1 MSNLCGSCSQLS
13 AVTENSQYRSG
24 VVRLALPLVAVVGI
38 CVFAT
43 PTSADTITFQDQPF
57 GQYPGGAVSLGSGD
71 TTVLFTGL
79 GLQIRD
85 ISGLF
90 PPAASRVL
98 STSGDVQPIIATF
111 SEGFSTDFVRIRNWI
126 SGVYTDEVDTIT
138 MSAFDSSDAL
148 LGTVESSDQFISLA
162 FRGIAKVTFDDLN
175 DGRGYVIDDFTFD
188 ANPVPEPTSLLLL
201 GVGGAAALVKRRRR
215 KHYDAGARPS
225 NRPRSGRIE
234 CREDMIP
241 PAV

>member
-1 MSNLCGSCSQLS
+1 MSHLRDSCSQLS
-13 AVTENSQYRSG
+13 AVTVNSQYRPP

-43 PTSADTITFQDQPF
+43 PTSADTITFQDQPV
-57 GQYPGGAVSLGSGD
+57 GEYPGGAVSLVDGD
-71 TTVLFTGL
+71 TNVLFTGL

-85 ISGLF
+85 ISGVF

-98 STSGDVQPIIATF
+98 STSADAQTITATF
-111 SEGFSTDFVRIRNWI
+111 SEGFSTDFIRIRNWI
-126 SGVYTDEVDTIT
+126 SGIYTEEVDAIA

-148 LGTVESSDQFISLA
+148 LGTVVSSDQFISLA

-175 DGRGYVIDDFTFD
+175 DGRGYVIDDFTFE

-201 GVGGAAALVKRRRR
+201 GGGAAAALVTRRRR
-215 KHYDAGARPS
+215 KHCDAGDR
-225 NRPRSGRIE
+225 N
-234 CREDMIP
+234 
-241 PAV
+241 